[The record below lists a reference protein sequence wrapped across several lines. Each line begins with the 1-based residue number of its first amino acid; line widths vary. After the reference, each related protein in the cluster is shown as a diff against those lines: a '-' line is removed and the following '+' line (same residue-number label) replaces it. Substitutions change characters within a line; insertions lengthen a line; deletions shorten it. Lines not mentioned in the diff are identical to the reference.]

1 MGGGGTL
8 LRQPRADPAA
18 LPAAMDDAEARR
30 VRPEEWYDI
39 EYEIAQAEDAKKREA
54 AAALDSVNARL
65 CDWGGPSGKGGKG
78 GGMGGG
84 VGGKGVGVGGGSPM
98 GGMPGYPPH
107 QAAVTKAEDGDA
119 VKRKAQDSCC
129 DDGDGGDG
137 EKMKAERVSD
147 EKAERVSDEKAEPS
161 PVSSA
166 AAAPPLASPPTGTHM
181 RPPSARERR
190 PTFKVRKTDQNGG
203 SAGAAKST
211 PGRGKVRQRSEMA
224 GGEGGGA
231 SGDRPPNLGPYVGC
245 TYRTDT

>member
-18 LPAAMDDAEARR
+18 LSAAMDDAEARR

-84 VGGKGVGVGGGSPM
+84 VGGKGVGGGGGSPM

-107 QAAVTKAEDGDA
+107 QAVVAKAEDGDA
-119 VKRKAQDSCC
+119 IKRKAQDSCC

-137 EKMKAERVSD
+137 EKM
-147 EKAERVSDEKAEPS
+147 KAERVSDEKAEPS

-181 RPPSARERR
+181 RAPSARERR
-190 PTFKVRKTDQNGG
+190 PTFKGRTTDQKGG
-203 SAGAAKST
+203 SASGAVLFSLTGVLLFMDRFT
-211 PGRGKVRQRSEMA
+211 PQKMSMTTPPLTFATGVMGRWPPVVRAAARLSE
-224 GGEGGGA
+224 
-231 SGDRPPNLGPYVGC
+231 
-245 TYRTDT
+245 